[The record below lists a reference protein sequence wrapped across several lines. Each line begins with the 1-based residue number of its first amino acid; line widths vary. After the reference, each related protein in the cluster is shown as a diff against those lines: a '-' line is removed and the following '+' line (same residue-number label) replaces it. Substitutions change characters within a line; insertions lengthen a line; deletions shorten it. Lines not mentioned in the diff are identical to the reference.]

1 MKDKLCIG
9 VVNFQAAWGNIP
21 ENLERIRKFCGQA
34 KDLGAQMIVFPE
46 TALTGYSILEQG
58 AMHRAAAQ
66 EIPGE
71 ASREIL
77 QMAKDMGLYLAV
89 GMPERKAGKIYNS
102 VLAVSPG
109 GIGAV
114 YQKIHPF
121 GRELLWCAKGQAP
134 AIWETPWGKVGIG
147 ICYDTYQFPELIRYY
162 AARGCR
168 LYLNCT
174 AQAGQADT
182 PRAAERFRQYYF
194 STIEAAA
201 LSNEIF
207 LASSNL
213 CGQEK
218 GTHFG
223 GGSLVI
229 GPVPRAAG
237 WEEDPYCKVYAGG
250 LENRQVGIAV
260 AEIDLRLAVRTIYQ
274 NNSLAGEPDYRPH
287 LYRSWLEE
295 KEEKF

>member
-1 MKDKLCIG
+1 
-9 VVNFQAAWGNIP
+9 
-21 ENLERIRKFCGQA
+21 
-34 KDLGAQMIVFPE
+34 
-46 TALTGYSILEQG
+46 
-58 AMHRAAAQ
+58 
-66 EIPGE
+66 
-71 ASREIL
+71 
-77 QMAKDMGLYLAV
+77 
-89 GMPERKAGKIYNS
+89 
-102 VLAVSPG
+102 
-109 GIGAV
+109 
-114 YQKIHPF
+114 
-121 GRELLWCAKGQAP
+121 LLWCAKGQAP

-182 PRAAERFRQYYF
+182 PQAAERFRQYYF